1 MLTSIF
7 KDNPFIESPNTAT
20 ELLLYSFLVFIR
32 RQKEKQSECSG
43 GDSQASRNPNH
54 QNGQAPRKNNP
65 KQWTLKMIAEDDDV
79 IQLILSIAK
88 YSYETLQRREIIF
101 EASKDDQE
109 MLYAIEKIGLV
120 VKSTKRESGV
130 TTYQFQHLTFQEL
143 FAAIHIHRMVQID
156 RELSASPALR
166 ACLTIVCGLEG
177 ICCNDKLDS
186 TKPILQSM
194 LKRLIKKDDYS
205 YDSPIPA
212 ASSSTKVLDL
222 LQTSWMSQWTIDPSQ
237 NKVAIDISD
246 LFIEAFFESQY
257 MMFPQH
263 LSLAEGTSLVFTK
276 EKQASPLTKYPLYR
290 LCHFI
295 HAFVHLHPTMTVKF
309 FPLYSLSF
317 GIEKLEVILHR
328 CQTLYLN
335 TKSLMQEETIH
346 VLTFI
351 YEELYQLQHFNELI
365 INFGF
370 SKLDQ
375 FLLDALASTLRF
387 TRLESLHLQSIEI
400 ADKPRLRWPRMLA
413 LLQQSIKNHLS
424 LKRLTLHKCGLTDE
438 VMLDIT
444 PVFRYLTH
452 IDVSGNGLSQ
462 VTLNRILCCQQISD
476 GLAVE
481 CVNFSWNQF
490 NHKLTTELSE
500 VKPYDVMSN
509 GGHFKVTKPEDSKST
524 GHQTF
529 PLIKVLDISQ
539 CQTSPLNILEEILVI
554 NIIKTVRH
562 LRVDRFIAINQ
573 FIDALHKVDETGE
586 HFTDG
591 HQTDNDNNTQIYADN
606 HQQQRKD
613 HHTGKS
619 ENGTKSVLKINEE
632 IYQNTEQQN
641 KYSSENNVRDIQFF
655 PLQETTTQRQHKG
668 DKEQCEDNQQVTSY
682 TEESQI
688 NQTVDQCETTKPG
701 GEEYQIK
708 EDIRRRVA
716 INLQS
721 IYIKGFGDHDD
732 DEQFKKFHREMK
744 EQFENFGIEIK
755 LFGDETADFLTIPD
769 WFEISH
775 DVI

>member
-1 MLTSIF
+1 M
-7 KDNPFIESPNTAT
+7 
-20 ELLLYSFLVFIR
+20 FIR

-641 KYSSENNVRDIQFF
+641 KYSSENSVRDIQFS

-708 EDIRRRVA
+708 EDIRRIVA

>member
-1 MLTSIF
+1 M
-7 KDNPFIESPNTAT
+7 
-20 ELLLYSFLVFIR
+20 FIR

-54 QNGQAPRKNNP
+54 QNGQAPRNNNP

-668 DKEQCEDNQQVTSY
+668 EREQCEDNQPVSY
-682 TEESQI
+682 THLRAH
-688 NQTVDQCETTKPG
+688 ET
-701 GEEYQIK
+701 
-708 EDIRRRVA
+708 D
-716 INLQS
+716 S
-721 IYIKGFGDHDD
+721 
-732 DEQFKKFHREMK
+732 
-744 EQFENFGIEIK
+744 
-755 LFGDETADFLTIPD
+755 
-769 WFEISH
+769 
-775 DVI
+775 

>member
-1 MLTSIF
+1 M
-7 KDNPFIESPNTAT
+7 
-20 ELLLYSFLVFIR
+20 FIR

-490 NHKLTTELSE
+490 NHNLTTELIE

-641 KYSSENNVRDIQFF
+641 KYSSENSVRDIQFS

-732 DEQFKKFHREMK
+732 DEQFKKIHREMK

>member
-1 MLTSIF
+1 M
-7 KDNPFIESPNTAT
+7 
-20 ELLLYSFLVFIR
+20 FIR

-54 QNGQAPRKNNP
+54 QNGQAPRNNNP

-641 KYSSENNVRDIQFF
+641 KYSSENSVRDIQFS

-732 DEQFKKFHREMK
+732 DEQFKKIHREMK

>member
-1 MLTSIF
+1 M
-7 KDNPFIESPNTAT
+7 
-20 ELLLYSFLVFIR
+20 FIR

-641 KYSSENNVRDIQFF
+641 KYSSENSVRDIQFS